1 MIPALVSRRGSETVE
16 VAFFLALEH
25 ALRNVHFEKP
35 VLIVQRACFR
45 GTMVTIGSFI
55 LQLLVNV
62 VASSH
67 FVSS

>member
-1 MIPALVSRRGSETVE
+1 MIPELVSRRGSETVE

-45 GTMVTIGSFI
+45 GTMVTIGI
-55 LQLLVNV
+55 LIVQWRSNF
-62 VASSH
+62 VASRH
-67 FVSS
+67 FFD